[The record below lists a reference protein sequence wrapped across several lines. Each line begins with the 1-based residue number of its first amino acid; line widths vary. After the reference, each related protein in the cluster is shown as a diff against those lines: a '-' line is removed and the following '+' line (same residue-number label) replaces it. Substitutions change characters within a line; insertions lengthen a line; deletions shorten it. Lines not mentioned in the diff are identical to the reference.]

1 MALAAEASDYF
12 ATTASHQKA
21 QRHARIKC
29 SSSRQFPPKDIY
41 TKRTFLST
49 SLALA
54 FAGFLGTGV
63 ALAQQASAPVAT
75 PPTPAATPDASK
87 SPTAN
92 KVVLPSRTESGPS
105 AFAKLDTKHVGYLTS
120 EDVSQLQGF
129 NFKAA
134 DKNNNGKPD
143 ATEFNAAWAIYSAT
157 PKS

>member
-1 MALAAEASDYF
+1 M
-12 ATTASHQKA
+12 
-21 QRHARIKC
+21 
-29 SSSRQFPPKDIY
+29 
-41 TKRTFLST
+41 KRTFLST

-63 ALAQQASAPVAT
+63 ALAQQSNAPVAT
-75 PPTPAATPDASK
+75 PPAPAATPDASK

-92 KVVLPSRTESGPS
+92 QVVVPSRTESGPS
-105 AFAKLDTKHVGYLTS
+105 AFAKLDTKHLGYLTS

-134 DKNNNGKPD
+134 DKNKDGKLD
-143 ATEFNAAWAIYSAT
+143 ATEFNAAWAIYSGT